1 MGNKI
6 PFESEQEMRMR
17 QRVSAFTGDPETI
30 AEMTAGEIRLAIR
43 AAIDEIIEWITE
55 ENGTKFIN

>member
-6 PFESEQEMRMR
+6 PFESEREMRMR

-30 AEMTAGEIRLAIR
+30 AEMSGEEIEAAVRMAFREIYAFIREDDA
-43 AAIDEIIEWITE
+43 
-55 ENGTKFIN
+55 NPN